1 MSARWWQS
9 KPHEN
14 RMAIA
19 LVVSWG
25 VHMLLLLPSGGY
37 LRPAPPSLA
46 VRLAP
51 MQVTLQHA
59 GDAAAL
65 PVLLAQRPNS
75 DALASPSTVR
85 TATPGNG
92 QGLSRERP
100 NAASSLPEPI
110 ASVPDPLPDSLPLA
124 ASLPTPGQANTPPEA
139 SVAYAHTAVN
149 PDFLKLPWDSL
160 ADGFVYSRFVDRGI
174 IPGCTLQ
181 FLYPD
186 DPALRAKSGVLE
198 MEILINEFGQAVATR
213 TLSSTLPPE
222 FAEFAGNAIQSSCF
236 IPATMQGATVK
247 VRRVILLNYDPV
259 RGLN

>member
-1 MSARWWQS
+1 MSSRWWQS

-19 LVVSWG
+19 LIISWG
-25 VHMLLLLPSGGY
+25 VHLLLLLPSGGY
-37 LRPAPPSLA
+37 LRPAPPNSS
-46 VRLAP
+46 VRLASL
-51 MQVTLQHA
+51 QATLHRA
-59 GDAAAL
+59 GDAAAP
-65 PVLLAQRPNS
+65 PVLLAQHTTLNTVT
-75 DALASPSTVR
+75 SPSTQRV
-85 TATPGNG
+85 ATPGNG
-92 QGLSRERP
+92 LGLSREHP
-100 NAASSLPEPI
+100 DFASSLPEQI
-110 ASVPDPLPDSLPLA
+110 ASAPDPLPDSLPLA
-124 ASLPTPGQANTPPEA
+124 ASLPPPGLAQTAPEA

-149 PDFLKLPWDSL
+149 PDFLKLPWESL

-174 IPGCTLQ
+174 IPSCSLQ

-186 DPALRAKSGVLE
+186 DPALRAQSGVLE

-222 FAEFAGNAIQSSCF
+222 FAEFAGKAIQSSCF

-259 RGLN
+259 HGLN